1 MSGPAPAIAQALD
14 AYNLQTLLRCRPM
27 IRVILEHHDSLNATI
42 MTIDGARTRAEA
54 FAWIGGRAA
63 A

>member
-1 MSGPAPAIAQALD
+1 
-14 AYNLQTLLRCRPM
+14 M

>member
-1 MSGPAPAIAQALD
+1 
-14 AYNLQTLLRCRPM
+14 M

-42 MTIDGARTRAEA
+42 MTIDGARTRAEVA
-54 FAWIGGRAA
+54 AGVGGRAA